1 MTTKERIQQNP
12 VISAATIQAAIA
24 SGINLLMAF
33 QIIAVTEQQKIEVNA
48 FLAIV
53 VPMILGI
60 VMQRSAAHPT
70 TPPEG

>member
-1 MTTKERIQQNP
+1 MTASERIKQNP
-12 VISAATIQAAIA
+12 VISAASIQAAIA

-33 QIIAVTEQQKIEVNA
+33 NILVVTEQQKVEINA

-60 VMQRSAAHPT
+60 VMSRTTSSTT

>member
-1 MTTKERIQQNP
+1 MNTRERIQQNP
-12 VISAATIQAAIA
+12 VMSAASIQAAIA

-60 VMQRSAAHPT
+60 VMQRTSAHAA
-70 TPPEG
+70 TPPEE

>member
-1 MTTKERIQQNP
+1 MTPKERIQQNP
-12 VISAATIQAAIA
+12 VMSAASIQAAIA

-48 FLAIV
+48 FMAIV

-60 VMQRSAAHPT
+60 VMQRTANQTPT
-70 TPPEG
+70 PYEG

>member
-12 VISAATIQAAIA
+12 VMSAATIQAAIA

-33 QIIAVTEQQKIEVNA
+33 QVISVTEQQKIEVNA
-48 FLAIV
+48 FMAIV

-60 VMQRSAAHPT
+60 IMQRTSSSGAS
-70 TPPEG
+70 PEG